1 MSQTKLASFVEAG
14 TNVAIGFCVSV
25 AVGRIAYPLFGYE
38 VTLMDNASLTV
49 VFTVT
54 SMARSYII
62 RRLFNRRER

>member
-1 MSQTKLASFVEAG
+1 MQSKLGSLAEASI
-14 TNVAIGFCVSV
+14 NVAIGFCVSV
-25 AVGRIAYPLFGYE
+25 AVGRFAYPLFGYE

>member
-1 MSQTKLASFVEAG
+1 MQSKLGSLVEASV
-14 TNVAIGFCVSV
+14 NVAIGFCVSV
-25 AVGRIAYPLFGYE
+25 AVGRFAYPLFGYE

>member
-1 MSQTKLASFVEAG
+1 MQSKLGSLVEASV
-14 TNVAIGFCVSV
+14 NVAIGFCVSV